1 MSQLS
6 EGRPE
11 PGLRERKKA
20 RTKATIQREAVRLF
34 LDRGYD
40 ATTVEQVAAAAE
52 VAPSTVFRYFP
63 TKEDLVLTDDYDPL
77 FIAAFRAQPPELS
90 AAQALRAAL
99 RSSLGALSKEEFA
112 TQRER
117 SKLVLS
123 VPALRG
129 ATFGNLIDTMA
140 IMKDLVAER
149 TGRQADDLA
158 VRAFA
163 GAAFGLLLEVMLR
176 WADDPDMDPAE
187 GLDEAV
193 AHLEAGLP
201 I

>member
-6 EGRPE
+6 EGR

-20 RTKATIQREAVRLF
+20 RTKATIQREAVRMF

-63 TKEDLVLTDDYDPL
+63 TKEDLVLSDDYDPL
-77 FIAAFRAQPPELS
+77 FIEAFRAQPRELTP
-90 AAQALRAAL
+90 AQALRGAL
-99 RSSLGALSKEEFA
+99 RSSLADLAPEEFA
-112 TQRER
+112 AQRER
-117 SKLVLS
+117 TMLVLS
-123 VPALRG
+123 VPALSG
-129 ATFGNLIDTMA
+129 ASFGNLVQTMA
-140 IMKDLVAER
+140 IMIDLVAER
-149 TGRQADDLA
+149 TGRSPDDLA

-163 GAAFGLLLEVMLR
+163 GAAFGLMLEVMLR
-176 WADDPDMDPAE
+176 WVNEPGMEPIAAM
-187 GLDEAV
+187 DEAV

-201 I
+201 F